1 MQGMI
6 LAAGFGT
13 RLKPLT
19 DTMPKALVPLL
30 GKPMLHHIID
40 KFISS
45 GINEIII
52 NAHYFSDQI
61 EEFIE
66 TSDYKADIKVVKEET
81 ILGTGGGI
89 FNMLPLVTEED
100 FFVYNTDVVCDVSL
114 KELMKYH
121 KQNGSLSTMVMQDR
135 ETFNQVIIDSENCLC
150 GLNLVNKGIKKVVRE
165 PVEPSS
171 LMAFCGIH
179 TVNKRIIRY
188 QENKTEYS
196 IIDVYLNAVSGG
208 EKITAFKPDIH
219 WFDIGTIEKLR
230 QAESF
235 LLLPANQK

>member
-19 DTMPKALVPLL
+19 DTLPKALVPMM
-30 GKPMLHHIID
+30 GRPMLHHIIQ
-40 KFISS
+40 KFIKN
-45 GINEIII
+45 GISEIII

-61 EEFIE
+61 EMFVIN
-66 TSDYKADIKVVKEET
+66 SDYEAEIKVVSEST

-89 FNMLPLVTEED
+89 FNMLPFVTDED
-100 FFVYNTDVVCDVSL
+100 FIVYNTDVVSDIRL
-114 KELMKYH
+114 DELMEYH
-121 KQNGSLSTMVMQDR
+121 KKTGSAATLVMQDR
-135 ETFNQVIIDSENCLC
+135 ETFNQVIIDSENNFC
-150 GLNLVNKGIKKVVRE
+150 GLNLIKKGIKKVVRE

-179 TVNKRIIRY
+179 AVNKRIIRY

-219 WFDIGTIEKLR
+219 WFDIGTIEKLK
-230 QAESF
+230 QAEIF
-235 LLLPANQK
+235 LSGC

>member
-19 DTMPKALVPLL
+19 DTLPKALVPMM
-30 GKPMLHHIID
+30 GRPMLHHIIQ
-40 KFISS
+40 KFIKN
-45 GINEIII
+45 GISEIII

-61 EEFIE
+61 EMFVIN
-66 TSDYKADIKVVKEET
+66 SDYEAEIKVVSEST

-89 FNMLPLVTEED
+89 FNMLPFVTDED
-100 FFVYNTDVVCDVSL
+100 FIVYNTDVVSDIRL
-114 KELMKYH
+114 DELMEYH
-121 KQNGSLSTMVMQDR
+121 KKTGSAATLVMQDR
-135 ETFNQVIIDSENCLC
+135 ETFNQVIIDSEDNFC
-150 GLNLVNKGIKKVVRE
+150 GLNLIKKGIKKVVRE
-165 PVEPSS
+165 PVEPSF

-179 TVNKRIIRY
+179 AVNKRIIRY

-219 WFDIGTIEKLR
+219 WFDIGTIEKLK
-230 QAESF
+230 QAEIF
-235 LLLPANQK
+235 LLGC